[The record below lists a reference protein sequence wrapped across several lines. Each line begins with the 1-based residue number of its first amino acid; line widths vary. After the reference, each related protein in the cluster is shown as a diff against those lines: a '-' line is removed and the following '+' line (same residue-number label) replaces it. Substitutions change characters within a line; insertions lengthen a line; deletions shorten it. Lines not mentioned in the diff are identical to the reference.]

1 MNNDPR
7 AAVVNR
13 TACPAFRWGGMITTP
28 AVSGNPFRLHPWQMR
43 AGMSRR
49 PASREQGDVAA
60 PSEVAGEVTPG
71 RTSVTARAMSILA
84 AFDAGSP
91 RLTLAQI
98 TSRAGL
104 AHATAYR
111 LTQELVEW
119 GALARQ
125 DDGTYCIGLRLWE
138 IGTLAPQSVPLREL
152 AMPVMEDL
160 FVAINQHIQLA
171 VRQGTDALV
180 IERISAPKAIRL
192 MSGVGRRLPLHAS
205 AAGQILLAHAEP
217 ELLEEL
223 IARPLRSYTP
233 ATVTDPVELR
243 AALASCRSSGIA
255 VVRGGLTR
263 GAQSVATRITDSHN
277 KVVAAL
283 SVVVRQDSAEARAVI
298 PAAVT
303 AGLNISRRIRD
314 VERLSGF
321 RVSG

>member
-1 MNNDPR
+1 
-7 AAVVNR
+7 
-13 TACPAFRWGGMITTP
+13 
-28 AVSGNPFRLHPWQMR
+28 
-43 AGMSRR
+43 MSRR
-49 PASREQGDVAA
+49 PVSRGQGAA
-60 PSEVAGEVTPG
+60 GAQAQVSGGQAHG
-71 RTSVTARAMSILA
+71 RTSVTSRAMSILA
-84 AFDAGSP
+84 AFDARYP

-119 GALARQ
+119 GALVRKE
-125 DDGTYCIGLRLWE
+125 DGTYCIGLRLWE
-138 IGTLAPQSVPLREL
+138 IGTLAPQSVPLRDL

-160 FVAINQHIQLA
+160 YVAINQHIQLA
-171 VRQGTDALV
+171 VRQGSEALV
-180 IERISAPKAIRL
+180 IERISAPKSIQL

-205 AAGQILLAHAEP
+205 AAGQILLAHSEP

-223 IARPLRSYTP
+223 MARPLRRYTP
-233 ATVTDPVELR
+233 ATITDPTELR
-243 AALASCRSSGIA
+243 AVLAGCRGSGIA
-255 VVRGGLTR
+255 VVRGGLTL
-263 GAQSVATRITDSHN
+263 GVQSVATRITDSQG

-283 SVVVRQDSAEARAVI
+283 SVVVREGSAEARAVI

>member
-1 MNNDPR
+1 MSREREATGAR
-7 AAVVNR
+7 AQ
-13 TACPAFRWGGMITTP
+13 
-28 AVSGNPFRLHPWQMR
+28 VSGRQAR
-43 AGMSRR
+43 
-49 PASREQGDVAA
+49 
-60 PSEVAGEVTPG
+60 G

-84 AFDAGSP
+84 AFDAGYP

-119 GALARQ
+119 GALMRQ

-138 IGTLAPQSVPLREL
+138 IGTLAPQSVPLRDL

-160 FVAINQHIQLA
+160 YVAINQHIQLA
-171 VRQGTDALV
+171 VRQGAEALV

-205 AAGQILLAHAEP
+205 AAGQILLAHSEP
-217 ELLEEL
+217 GLLEEL
-223 IARPLRSYTP
+223 MARPLRTYTP
-233 ATVTDPVELR
+233 ATITDPTELR

-255 VVRGGLTR
+255 VVRGGLTP
-263 GAQSVATRITDSHN
+263 GVQSVATRVTDSNN
-277 KVVAAL
+277 KVIAAL
-283 SVVVRQDSAEARAVI
+283 SVVVRQGSAEARAVI